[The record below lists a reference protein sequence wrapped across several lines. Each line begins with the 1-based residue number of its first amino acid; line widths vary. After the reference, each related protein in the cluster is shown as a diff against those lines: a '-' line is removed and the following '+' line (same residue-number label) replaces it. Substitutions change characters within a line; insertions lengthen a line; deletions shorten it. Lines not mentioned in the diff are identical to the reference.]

1 MILSNNDA
9 QYVVDKHP
17 DRFAWFCNIDPRQGR
32 YGVKEDLLNLIGQYK
47 EKGAKGLGEL
57 TIPIYA
63 DDPMMQNLFQACSE
77 LDMPVLIH
85 IALQQGKGYGILDEL
100 GLPRIEKILKKFPD
114 MKLIGHST
122 CFWSELSADNTNETR
137 GDYLSIGKIK
147 EGRIAHL
154 MREYGNLYCDIS
166 AGSGACALMCD
177 PEYTARFISEFADR
191 IYYGTDMCA
200 PNQSFSYDFDA
211 FLVKMTDDGM
221 ISRENY
227 EKIIRKNAQKLLGL

>member
-1 MILSNNDA
+1 MKKIDIHCHVNAFPEYSSKTPNGIRMLTLDEELDVFDELNIEKGVILPLVSPEGQWVILSNNDA

-122 CFWSELSADNTNETR
+122 CFWSELSAKSR
-137 GDYLSIGKIK
+137 
-147 EGRIAHL
+147 
-154 MREYGNLYCDIS
+154 REELPI
-166 AGSGACALMCD
+166 L
-177 PEYTARFISEFADR
+177 
-191 IYYGTDMCA
+191 
-200 PNQSFSYDFDA
+200 
-211 FLVKMTDDGM
+211 
-221 ISRENY
+221 
-227 EKIIRKNAQKLLGL
+227 